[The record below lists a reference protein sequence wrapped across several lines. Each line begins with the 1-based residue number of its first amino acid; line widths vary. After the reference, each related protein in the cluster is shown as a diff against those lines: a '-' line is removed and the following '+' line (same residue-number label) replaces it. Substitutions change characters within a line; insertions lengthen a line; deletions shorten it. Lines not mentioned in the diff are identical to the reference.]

1 MTTEVSSWFTNIF
14 GGFMRGQNLHLSF
27 GNEIIFDD
35 AEFFINDTDKTGIVG
50 VNGAG
55 KTTLFKV
62 ILGKQELDGGKLT
75 TSDKRI
81 GYLPQVIDFE
91 DKQKTVWDY
100 LLSARPIKELEEK
113 LNEVYE
119 ALTSAN
125 EEEQKVLLRK
135 MGNLQA
141 RLDALDI
148 YNAENVLLELLAD
161 MKIDDNLLD
170 MKLENLSGGQKS
182 KIAFAHL
189 LYSNADILLLDEPTN
204 HLDAMTKEY
213 ITKYLKNYKGSVLII
228 SHDIE
233 FLNEIVNKILFV
245 NKVTHKI
252 TVYDGNYTKFK
263 HQYAQEQLLK
273 ELRIT
278 QQEREIKKLSEL
290 VQKAKQASR
299 TNHNLKRLGQER
311 ELKLEKAIANLEKRD
326 KDYRHVKIKL
336 EPKSQGGKVPVEV
349 KNLTFGYPGKLNL
362 YENLSLAITNN
373 ERFLIVGEN
382 GVGKSTLLK
391 LIMNILSPKSGEIQF
406 SQKTDIGYYAQ
417 ELELLDENKNIIE
430 NTEANGLSDIQHR
443 SLLGNF
449 LFSGDTVFKK
459 VALLSPGE
467 KARISLCK
475 LLLERANLLIL
486 DEPTNHLDPDTQ
498 AIIGENFRDYEGTI
512 LLVSHNVDFVEQIG
526 INRMLILPEGKIVD
540 YSRELLSYYYILNTD
555 FI

>member
-14 GGFMRGQNLHLSF
+14 GEFMRGQNLHLSF

-362 YENLSLAITNN
+362 YENLSFAITNN

>member
-1 MTTEVSSWFTNIF
+1 
-14 GGFMRGQNLHLSF
+14 MRGQNLHLSF

-362 YENLSLAITNN
+362 YENLSFAITNN